1 MTLHSTSTHSNGLRL
16 PGLKALAVAVGVTA
30 LAATGAWAA
39 QHETKP
45 QQGQTQQMPG
55 PAFERMQELM
65 QQARETKDPAE
76 RRQLMREHIE
86 MMGEQMQAMRGMM
99 GDMPMQGQ
107 MGGGRMSSGQS
118 MGMSG
123 DRSGQMQEMMGAAAP
138 EMMTRMREH
147 LGMMQQMM
155 EQMLEQ
161 QKMMMEMNEQQ

>member
-86 MMGEQMQAMRGMM
+86 MMGEQMQ
-99 GDMPMQGQ
+99 
-107 MGGGRMSSGQS
+107 
-118 MGMSG
+118 
-123 DRSGQMQEMMGAAAP
+123 EMMGAAAP

>member
-1 MTLHSTSTHSNGLRL
+1 MTTHSTSTLSNGLRL
-16 PGLKALAVAVGVTA
+16 PGLRVLAVAVGVTA

-45 QQGQTQQMPG
+45 PQGQTQQMPG
-55 PAFERMQELM
+55 PAFERMQEMM

-76 RRQLMREHIE
+76 RRQLMRGHMQ

-123 DRSGQMQEMMGAAAP
+123 DQSGQMREMTGAATP
-138 EMMTRMREH
+138 EMMTRMRQH
-147 LGMMQQMM
+147 LDMMRQMM

-161 QKMMMEMNEQQ
+161 QQMMMEMNEQK